1 MAKPKQAV
9 AKHNKN
15 ASSRSN
21 GNFSVALLHIIHQDN
36 DTEHQGSSPISLE
49 FRFDPF
55 LPCAAFRLGISTPLG
70 RTTLPVFENMADAT
84 IIAVEKLLAKFIAAP
99 MEHTGVMRRMKHA
112 TSSDGLYP
120 SSDGLQPTSFLF
132 LVVMPLLLPYMSA
145 ILSSSTSA
153 RW

>member
-1 MAKPKQAV
+1 MTPNIRD
-9 AKHNKN
+9 HHP
-15 ASSRSN
+15 
-21 GNFSVALLHIIHQDN
+21 F
-36 DTEHQGSSPISLE
+36 SLE
-49 FRFDPF
+49 FRFDPL

-99 MEHTGVMRRMKHA
+99 MEHTGVMRRIKHA